1 MDNSWTPTKRPSIAA
16 QGWGAYCMVIDQLL
30 HWQDLLVTT
39 YCTDKAWHDIPETR
53 YHSAL
58 PKASLLSHQMVPTLP
73 SGHFEFKMIVLNVKN
88 WKFILLAILMFY
100 ISVFRQL
107 VYSAACKSPDSMT
120 SPVVVWVQKQP
131 LQISNGFFAFAWI
144 VFSQNGLSTKAFKHL
159 QLFLP
164 WHFLWGCVFSTSLMN
179 LKLSSEHHLVS
190 FPPHL
195 LFLSEA
201 KNLVKASPWSAPN
214 PFWGGWKLLAS
225 TSSLAFTFSSS
236 KTSLCTV

>member
-1 MDNSWTPTKRPSIAA
+1 MLLLWWSISALSLQIPIVQFCFSTMDNSWTPTKRPSIAA
-16 QGWGAYCMVIDQLL
+16 QGWGAYCMVIDHLL

-39 YCTDKAWHDIPETR
+39 YCTDKAWHGIPETR

-107 VYSAACKSPDSMT
+107 VYSAACKSPNSMT

-144 VFSQNGLSTKAFKHL
+144 VFSQNGLSPKAFKHL

-164 WHFLWGCVFSTSLMN
+164 WHFFWGCVCFLN
-179 LKLSSEHHLVS
+179 LSYES
-190 FPPHL
+190 
-195 LFLSEA
+195 
-201 KNLVKASPWSAPN
+201 
-214 PFWGGWKLLAS
+214 
-225 TSSLAFTFSSS
+225 
-236 KTSLCTV
+236 